1 MGTLRFAHPTHSLLD
16 TRYSIM
22 AQQLI
27 KVPPTKNTLLK
38 LKKQVRFLEEGHDLL
53 ERKRELLTRLVYE
66 RIGEYRRLRAEAEQR
81 LREAFRC
88 LSLTHLRMGS
98 RGIRQASL
106 GAEPALR
113 VDILPRRAL
122 GVEYPAVTAERVP
135 LKPVGLLG
143 TDASFDT
150 TRDNLANAAVVLARL
165 GEVEIA
171 LYRLLAEQ
179 RKAQK
184 RVNALKYNIIP
195 LYRRT
200 IHFIQ
205 SALEEEE
212 RNTLFQVK
220 LLRERAKA

>member
-1 MGTLRFAHPTHSLLD
+1 
-16 TRYSIM
+16 M

-122 GVEYPAVTAERVP
+122 GVEYPAVTAERLP

>member
-1 MGTLRFAHPTHSLLD
+1 MERVHNHRD
-16 TRYSIM
+16 TM
-22 AQQLI
+22 AQPLI

-38 LKKQVRFLEEGHDLL
+38 LKKQVTFLEDGHDLL

-66 RIGEYRRLRAEAEQR
+66 RIGEYRRLRTQAQEA
-81 LREAFRC
+81 LAGAFRC
-88 LSLTHLRMGS
+88 LSLTHLRMGN
-98 RGIRQASL
+98 RGIRQAGF
-106 GAEPALR
+106 GAEPALK

-122 GVEYPAVTAERVP
+122 GVEYPAVTAQRLP

-150 TRDNLANAAVVLARL
+150 SRDNLANAAVLLARL
-165 GEVEIA
+165 AEVETA
-171 LYRLLAEQ
+171 LHRLMEEQ

-195 LYRRT
+195 RYRRT
-200 IHFIQ
+200 IHFIA
-205 SALEEEE
+205 SSLEEEE

-220 LLRERAKA
+220 LLRERTG

>member
-1 MGTLRFAHPTHSLLD
+1 
-16 TRYSIM
+16 M

-27 KVPPTKNTLLK
+27 KVPPTKNTLLR
-38 LKKQVRFLEEGHDLL
+38 LKKQVQFLEEGHDLL

-66 RIGEYRRLRAEAEQR
+66 RIGAYRRLRVQAEEQ
-81 LREAFRC
+81 LKGAFRC
-88 LSLTHLRMGS
+88 LSVTHLRMGS
-98 RGIRQASL
+98 RGIHQAAL
-106 GAEPALR
+106 GSEPALT
-113 VDILPRRAL
+113 VNILPRRSL

-143 TDASFDT
+143 TDASFDNSREHLADLAVT
-150 TRDNLANAAVVLARL
+150 LANL

-171 LYRLLAEQ
+171 LHRLMEEQ

-205 SALEEEE
+205 SSLEEEE

-220 LLRERAKA
+220 LLRERAQA

>member
-1 MGTLRFAHPTHSLLD
+1 
-16 TRYSIM
+16 M

-27 KVPPTKNTLLK
+27 KVPPTKNTLLR
-38 LKKQVRFLEEGHDLL
+38 LKKQVKFLEEGHTLL

-66 RIGEYRRLRAEAEQR
+66 RIGVYRQLRHESEAA
-81 LREAFRC
+81 LRDAYQC
-88 LSLTHLRMGS
+88 LSITHLRMGS
-98 RGIRQASL
+98 RGIRQAAL
-106 GAEPALR
+106 GAEPALK

-122 GVEYPAVTAERVP
+122 GVAYPAVTSERIA

-150 TRDNLANAAVVLARL
+150 TRENLANAAVLLARL
-165 GEVEIA
+165 SEVEIA
-171 LYRLLAEQ
+171 LHRLLEEQ

-205 SALEEEE
+205 SSLEEEE

-220 LLRERAKA
+220 LLRQKAGA

>member
-1 MGTLRFAHPTHSLLD
+1 
-16 TRYSIM
+16 M

-38 LKKQVRFLEEGHDLL
+38 LKKQVRFLEDGHDLL

-66 RIGEYRRLRAEAEQR
+66 RIGEYRRLRAESERALAEAYQ
-81 LREAFRC
+81 C
-88 LSLTHLRMGS
+88 LAITHLRMGS
-98 RGIRQASL
+98 RAIRQASL
-106 GAEPALR
+106 GVEPALQ

-122 GVEYPAVTAERVP
+122 GVEYPAVTSERLP

-143 TDASFDT
+143 TDVSFDT
-150 TRDNLANAAVVLARL
+150 TREHLAEAAVQLARL
-165 GEVEIA
+165 SEVEIA
-171 LYRLLAEQ
+171 LHRLLEEQ

-195 LYRRT
+195 RYHRT
-200 IHFIQ
+200 IRFIQ
-205 SALEEEE
+205 SSLEEEE

-220 LLRERAKA
+220 LLRGQAR

>member
-1 MGTLRFAHPTHSLLD
+1 
-16 TRYSIM
+16 M

-38 LKKQVRFLEEGHDLL
+38 LKKQTKFLEEGHDLL

-66 RIGEYRRLRAEAEQR
+66 RIGEYRQLRETAEQA
-81 LREAFRC
+81 LAKAYGC
-88 LSLTHLRMGS
+88 LSITHLRMGS
-98 RGIRQASL
+98 RGIHQAAL
-106 GAEPALR
+106 GAEPALE

-122 GVEYPAVTAERVP
+122 GVEYPAVTSERVP

-143 TDASFDT
+143 TDVSFDA
-150 TRDNLANAAVVLARL
+150 TRDHLANAAVLLARL
-165 GEVEIA
+165 AEVEIA
-171 LYRLLAEQ
+171 LHRLLEEQ

-205 SALEEEE
+205 SSLEEEE

-220 LLRERAKA
+220 LLRQRADNKDATAAA

>member
-1 MGTLRFAHPTHSLLD
+1 
-16 TRYSIM
+16 M

-27 KVPPTKNTLLK
+27 KVPPTKNTLLT
-38 LKKQVRFLEEGHDLL
+38 LKKQTKFLEQGHDLL

-66 RIGEYRRLRAEAEQR
+66 RIGEYRRLRDGTEKALDEAY
-81 LREAFRC
+81 RC
-88 LSLTHLRMGS
+88 LSITHLRMGS
-98 RGIRQASL
+98 RGIHQAAL
-106 GAEPALR
+106 GAEPTLR
-113 VDILPRRAL
+113 VDILPRRSL
-122 GVEYPAVTAERVP
+122 GVEYPAVSAERLP

-143 TDASFDT
+143 TDASFDN
-150 TRDNLANAAVVLARL
+150 TRDNLTKASVLLAQL

-171 LYRLLAEQ
+171 LHRLLEEQ

-195 LYRRT
+195 RYRRT

-220 LLRERAKA
+220 LLRERATGGA

>member
-1 MGTLRFAHPTHSLLD
+1 
-16 TRYSIM
+16 M

-27 KVPPTKNTLLK
+27 KAPPTKNTLLR
-38 LKKQVRFLEEGHDLL
+38 LKKQVKFLEEGHDLL

-66 RIGEYRRLRAEAEQR
+66 RIGEYRRLRSASEAA
-81 LREAFRC
+81 LTEAYRC
-88 LSLTHLRMGS
+88 LRITHLRMGS
-98 RGIRQASL
+98 RGIRQAAL
-106 GAEPALR
+106 GAEPALE

-122 GVEYPAVTAERVP
+122 GVEYPAVRSERIP
-135 LKPVGLLG
+135 LRPVGLLG

-150 TRDNLANAAVVLARL
+150 TRENLAQASVLLARL
-165 GEVEIA
+165 SEVEIA
-171 LYRLLAEQ
+171 LHRLLEEQ

-195 LYRRT
+195 LYKRT

-205 SALEEEE
+205 SSLEEEE

-220 LLRERAKA
+220 LLRQKAEA

>member
-1 MGTLRFAHPTHSLLD
+1 
-16 TRYSIM
+16 M
-22 AQQLI
+22 AAQFI

-38 LKKQVRFLEEGHDLL
+38 LKKQVKFLEEGHDLL

-66 RIGEYRRLRAEAEQR
+66 RIGDYRRLRQEAEANLAQ
-81 LREAFRC
+81 AYRC
-88 LSLTHLRMGS
+88 LGITHLRMGS
-98 RGIRQASL
+98 RGIHQAAL
-106 GAEPALR
+106 GSELALR
-113 VDILPRRAL
+113 VEILPRRSL
-122 GVEYPAVTAERVP
+122 GVEYPAVTAERLP

-143 TDASFDT
+143 TDASFDN
-150 TRDNLANAAVVLARL
+150 TRANLANLAVTLARL

-171 LYRLLAEQ
+171 LHRLMEEQ

-205 SALEEEE
+205 SSLEEEE

-220 LLRERAKA
+220 RLRERAQA

>member
-1 MGTLRFAHPTHSLLD
+1 
-16 TRYSIM
+16 M

-38 LKKQVRFLEEGHDLL
+38 LKKQVKFLEEGHDLL

-66 RIGEYRRLRAEAEQR
+66 RIGAYRRLRKEAER
-81 LREAFRC
+81 ALAEAFRC

-98 RGIRQASL
+98 RGIRQAAL
-106 GAEPALR
+106 GAEPALK

-122 GVEYPAVTAERVP
+122 GVEYPAVSAERLP

-150 TRDNLANAAVVLARL
+150 TRDNLANAAVLLAQL

-171 LYRLLAEQ
+171 LHRLLEEQ

-220 LLRERAKA
+220 LLRERAET

>member
-1 MGTLRFAHPTHSLLD
+1 
-16 TRYSIM
+16 M

-38 LKKQVRFLEEGHDLL
+38 LKKQVKFLEEGHDLL

-66 RIGEYRRLRAEAEQR
+66 RIGEYRRLRRDAERA
-81 LREAFRC
+81 LAEAFRC

-98 RGIRQASL
+98 RGIRQSAL
-106 GAEPALR
+106 GAEPALK

-122 GVEYPAVTAERVP
+122 GVEYPAVTAERLP

-150 TRDNLANAAVVLARL
+150 TRDNLANAAVLLAQL

-171 LYRLLAEQ
+171 LHRLLEEQ

-195 LYRRT
+195 LYQRT

-220 LLRERAKA
+220 LLRERAEA

>member
-1 MGTLRFAHPTHSLLD
+1 
-16 TRYSIM
+16 M

-66 RIGEYRRLRAEAEQR
+66 RIGEYRRLRQEAEAAVA
-81 LREAFRC
+81 EAYRC
-88 LSLTHLRMGS
+88 LSITHLRMGS
-98 RGIRQASL
+98 RGINQAAL
-106 GAEPALR
+106 GSELALR
-113 VDILPRRAL
+113 VDILPRRSL
-122 GVEYPAVTAERVP
+122 GVEYPAVSAERLP

-143 TDASFDT
+143 TDASFDN
-150 TRDNLANAAVVLARL
+150 TRTNLADLAVTLARL

-171 LYRLLAEQ
+171 LHRLMEEQ

-200 IHFIQ
+200 C
-205 SALEEEE
+205 
-212 RNTLFQVK
+212 
-220 LLRERAKA
+220 LLYTSRCV

>member
-1 MGTLRFAHPTHSLLD
+1 
-16 TRYSIM
+16 M

-27 KVPPTKNTLLK
+27 KAPPTKNTLLR
-38 LKKQVRFLEEGHDLL
+38 LKKQVKFLEEGHDLL

-66 RIGEYRRLRAEAEQR
+66 RIGEYRRLRAEAEKG
-81 LREAFRC
+81 LWEAYRC
-88 LSLTHLRMGS
+88 LSITQLRMGS
-98 RGIRQASL
+98 RGIHQASL
-106 GAEPALR
+106 GAEPALK
-113 VDILPRRAL
+113 VDILPRRSL

-143 TDASFDT
+143 TDASFDNS
-150 TRDNLANAAVVLARL
+150 REHLADLAVVLARL

-171 LYRLLAEQ
+171 LHRLMEEQ

-195 LYRRT
+195 LYQRT

-220 LLRERAKA
+220 LLRERANG

>member
-1 MGTLRFAHPTHSLLD
+1 
-16 TRYSIM
+16 M
-22 AQQLI
+22 AQQVL
-27 KVPPTKNTLLK
+27 KVPPTKNTLLS

-66 RIGEYRRLRAEAEQR
+66 RIGVYRQLLADAEAA
-81 LREAFRC
+81 LDEAYRC
-88 LSLTHLRMGS
+88 LAITHLRMGS
-98 RGIRQASL
+98 RGLHQAAL
-106 GAEPALR
+106 GAEPALEIN
-113 VDILPRRAL
+113 ILPRRSL
-122 GVEYPAVTAERVP
+122 GVEYPAVTSER
-135 LKPVGLLG
+135 LSIKPVGLLG
-143 TDASFDT
+143 TDASFDN
-150 TRDNLANAAVVLARL
+150 TRENLANTAVLLARL

-171 LYRLLAEQ
+171 LHRLLEEQ

-200 IHFIQ
+200 VHFIQ

-220 LLRERAKA
+220 VLRERSAV

>member
-1 MGTLRFAHPTHSLLD
+1 
-16 TRYSIM
+16 M

-27 KVPPTKNTLLK
+27 KVPPTKNTLLR
-38 LKKQVRFLEEGHDLL
+38 LKKQVQFLEEGHDLL

-66 RIGEYRRLRAEAEQR
+66 RIGEYRRLRREAEEVLAEAY
-81 LREAFRC
+81 RC
-88 LSLTHLRMGS
+88 LSVTHLRMGS
-98 RGIRQASL
+98 RGIHQAAL
-106 GAEPALR
+106 GAEPALA
-113 VDILPRRAL
+113 VDILPRRSL
-122 GVEYPAVTAERVP
+122 GVEYPAVTAERVA

-143 TDASFDT
+143 TDASFDNS
-150 TRDNLANAAVVLARL
+150 REHLADLAVRLARL

-171 LYRLLAEQ
+171 LHRLMEEQ

-205 SALEEEE
+205 SSLEEEE

-220 LLRERAKA
+220 LLRERAQR

>member
-1 MGTLRFAHPTHSLLD
+1 
-16 TRYSIM
+16 M
-22 AQQLI
+22 AQHTL
-27 KVPPTKNTLLK
+27 KVPPTKNTLLS
-38 LKKQVRFLEEGHDLL
+38 LKKQARFLEEGHDLL

-66 RIGEYRRLRAEAEQR
+66 RIGEYRRLRELAEAGLQETY
-81 LREAFRC
+81 RC
-88 LSLTHLRMGS
+88 LGITHLRMGS
-98 RGIRQASL
+98 RSIQQAAL
-106 GAEPALR
+106 GAEPALS
-113 VDILPRRAL
+113 VTVLPRRSL
-122 GVEYPAVTAERVP
+122 GVEYPAVTAEP
-135 LKPVGLLG
+135 LPMRPVGLLG
-143 TDASFDT
+143 TDASFDN
-150 TRDNLANAAVVLARL
+150 TRRSLAESAVLLARL

-171 LYRLLAEQ
+171 LHRLMEEQ

-220 LLRERAKA
+220 VLREQALL

>member
-1 MGTLRFAHPTHSLLD
+1 
-16 TRYSIM
+16 M

-27 KVPPTKNTLLK
+27 KVPPTKNTLLD
-38 LKKQVRFLEEGHDLL
+38 LKKQVRFLEDGHDLL

-66 RIGEYRRLRAEAEQR
+66 RIGEYRRLRTEAEKA
-81 LREAFRC
+81 LEGAYRC
-88 LSLTHLRMGS
+88 LSITHLRMGS
-98 RGIRQASL
+98 RGIHQAAL
-106 GAEPALR
+106 GAAPALK
-113 VDILPRRAL
+113 VDILPRRSL
-122 GVEYPAVTAERVP
+122 GIEYPSVSAERLP
-135 LKPVGLLG
+135 LNPVGLLG
-143 TDASFDT
+143 TDASFDK
-150 TRDNLANAAVVLARL
+150 TRDQISDLALVLAKL

-171 LYRLLAEQ
+171 LHRLLEEQ

-220 LLRERAKA
+220 LLRERGQA

>member
-1 MGTLRFAHPTHSLLD
+1 
-16 TRYSIM
+16 M

-27 KVPPTKNTLLK
+27 KVPPTKNTLLR
-38 LKKQVRFLEEGHDLL
+38 LKKQVQFLEEGHDLL

-66 RIGEYRRLRAEAEQR
+66 RIGEYRRLRAAAEKVLEEAY
-81 LREAFRC
+81 RC
-88 LSLTHLRMGS
+88 LGITHLRMGS
-98 RGIRQASL
+98 RSIHQAAL
-106 GAEPALR
+106 GAEPALT
-113 VDILPRRAL
+113 VDILPRRSL

-143 TDASFDT
+143 TDASFDNS
-150 TRDNLANAAVVLARL
+150 RSHLADLAVNLAKL

-171 LYRLLAEQ
+171 LHRLMEEQ

-205 SALEEEE
+205 SSLEEEE

-220 LLRERAKA
+220 LLRERAEA

>member
-1 MGTLRFAHPTHSLLD
+1 
-16 TRYSIM
+16 M
-22 AQQLI
+22 AQQVL
-27 KVPPTKNTLLK
+27 KVPPTKNTLLS

-66 RIGEYRRLRAEAEQR
+66 RIGEYRQLRADAERGIAEAY
-81 LREAFRC
+81 RC
-88 LSLTHLRMGS
+88 LAISHLRMGS
-98 RGIRQASL
+98 RGLNQAAL
-106 GAEPALR
+106 GAAPGLR
-113 VDILPRRAL
+113 VDILPRRSL
-122 GVEYPAVTAERVP
+122 GVEYPSVSAETLP
-135 LKPVGLLG
+135 IKPTGLLG
-143 TDASFDT
+143 TDASFDN
-150 TRDNLANAAVVLARL
+150 TREHLAEAAVLLARL

-171 LYRLLAEQ
+171 LYRLMEEQ

-195 LYRRT
+195 LYRRS

-220 LLRERAKA
+220 ILRDRAAV